1 MVGLQKFNGTMFS
14 LIKSSLQFVA
24 FKKFHM
30 DMISLG
36 KEQREK
42 KIMKWRQYLER
53 LSLKGRKNNSIQ
65 TRI

>member
-36 KEQREK
+36 KEQRENIIYEMETVPGEIVFKREK
-42 KIMKWRQYLER
+42 K
-53 LSLKGRKNNSIQ
+53 
-65 TRI
+65 